1 MDGTN
6 RINRLG
12 WLHDRI
18 HVLADPRATFDRIT
32 PARLVHL
39 VSLYRGSR
47 GVSLSDLVRYCSGE
61 GLSAEQTIRA
71 ARELRDRGLARFT
84 LTEGA
89 ERSPQ
94 ERPQRRS

>member
-6 RINRLG
+6 RINRLE

-18 HVLADPRATFDRIT
+18 HVLADPRAKFDRIT

-84 LTEGA
+84 LVEGA

-94 ERPQRRS
+94 EQRPQSS